1 MNRHAFE
8 RNLQEDIYEY
18 KRSKTDEADL
28 KAKQAETGGSIDRY
42 DSEMDQASQKSRQA
56 AQEACHYRLK

>member
-18 KRSKTDEADL
+18 KRSKTDGQKHYLIFMENHL
-28 KAKQAETGGSIDRY
+28 SDRL
-42 DSEMDQASQKSRQA
+42 
-56 AQEACHYRLK
+56 CHLQSSMYLR